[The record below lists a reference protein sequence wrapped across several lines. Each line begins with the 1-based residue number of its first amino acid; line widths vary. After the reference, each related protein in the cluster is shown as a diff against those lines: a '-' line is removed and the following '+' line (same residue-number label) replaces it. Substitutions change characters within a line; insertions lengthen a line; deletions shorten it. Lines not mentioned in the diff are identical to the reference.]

1 MEEVCLVLD
10 IVTSLKGKFK
20 DKHINHILTGTIDS
34 AIKSYKHDQIELFG
48 KGSEHSTLF
57 WSGVIR
63 QTVVQG
69 FLEKEIENYG
79 TLHMTEA
86 GTDFLE
92 KPYPIMITEDHDY
105 SDTDGDDDISAAG
118 GQGGS
123 ADEVLFSILK
133 DLTKK
138 IAKRLNMPPYVIFQ
152 EQSLVDMTIQY
163 PVNMEELKQI
173 AGVGGGKAEK
183 YGAEFIEIISQY
195 VQDNEIDRPLN
206 MVVKSVVNKS
216 TQKVYIIQS
225 VDRKI
230 TLEDIASSKGLKMSD
245 LLDEMEVIVHSGTR
259 LDISYYID
267 EVIDEEIQDEIMDYF
282 RSAETDSI
290 KAAIDELGDDE
301 IGETELR
308 LMRIR
313 FISEVGN

>member
-1 MEEVCLVLD
+1 M
-10 IVTSLKGKFK
+10 
-20 DKHINHILTGTIDS
+20 
-34 AIKSYKHDQIELFG
+34 
-48 KGSEHSTLF
+48 
-57 WSGVIR
+57 
-63 QTVVQG
+63 
-69 FLEKEIENYG
+69 
-79 TLHMTEA
+79 
-86 GTDFLE
+86 
-92 KPYPIMITEDHDY
+92 
-105 SDTDGDDDISAAG
+105 
-118 GQGGS
+118 
-123 ADEVLFSILK
+123 
-133 DLTKK
+133 
-138 IAKRLNMPPYVIFQ
+138 
-152 EQSLVDMTIQY
+152 
-163 PVNMEELKQI
+163 
-173 AGVGGGKAEK
+173 
-183 YGAEFIEIISQY
+183 ISQY

-230 TLEDIASSKGLKMSD
+230 TLEDIASSKGLKMND

-290 KAAIDELGDDE
+290 NAAIAELGDDE

-313 FISEVGN
+313 FISEVGNWFTGA